1 MSEDEHLEPAST
13 REESKDIRAAREELE
28 INSNC
33 HEGRILQLHKL
44 GDLLLRNDNLDE
56 AIQCKREA
64 VEMTAPNQ
72 LEVVNLIELVDLNYR
87 RYSDSVWFKGSGAP
101 YLDDAIKTQR
111 HVLELLPDS
120 RSQTLNLKYLGDMLF
135 HRYNLRKV
143 LWEIEQCV
151 QDVKR
156 DEGECSSSV
165 AALRDLEEALK
176 VSEEALGTAEKD
188 CPDRPL
194 WLLHLGTLYD
204 LSYQETKVAER
215 LERAILLTR
224 EARRVMGGSDTEVA
238 TQLSRLLVARYVI
251 MRETFDIEEA
261 ITLARETVT
270 NTALE
275 TRNLSLGALSY
286 ALFQLY
292 QTTKSVDSLDEA
304 IDFSMMASEEVI
316 RGDKAGFTDLR
327 NCNLLCRLL
336 SERYETTGD
345 ERDLD
350 NSIVFV
356 RYKTEI
362 MHPER
367 VPWLESLVKDWWR
380 QIVGHDANY
389 TDLEQATQHPANLL
403 IDGSSH
409 VTSLIDLADRLYM
422 RYITYGWPGD
432 IVEAVDVMRRLV
444 KLSKR
449 SSHLRLGTFLL
460 RLWYEK
466 KDQNAVNEATW
477 VSKQLFPDTDAS
489 DRSFEPA
496 RHEYLRYKALE
507 LLLRYETSGKLELI
521 EDAILT
527 GEEVLGMSGIVG
539 NRTSAVDAMASI
551 LYRKFCTTRDQSD
564 LDKAIVYCEE
574 VCQAT
579 PKDER
584 GLGNCLIRHCR
595 YLFRRY
601 KFTLNPADLDEAVRL
616 GREAVRVSSN
626 TVYLSG
632 EFLDSLAAC
641 LYERFLLLDNRADL
655 NEAIHISRQALDTKL
670 EDLLNNCAYFLNL
683 STMLCELHTLMQEK
697 ESLDHLGEALRFA
710 SLARQAVEMQTMWHP
725 NLAQIMCCLPQMRP
739 PYFPGMSPDDPQSTI
754 HQFRERL
761 EADVQECS
769 VRARHTT
776 DLAMALSSILSHA
789 ETADIN
795 ECVSLGRDAIT
806 MAEKGHILEDLS
818 WHFSGLS
825 MVLSGRFR
833 ITDNPEDLSEAI
845 TLAQRSIEIAAE
857 DDPRMAV
864 YLIIY
869 ALAIHSRYL
878 GTGRLADI
886 NECIEIGLKGWC
898 ISSCGESNGDRFNQ
912 LMCAGNMAQFLEDRY
927 LREGQTLDL
936 KRAFEFRR
944 LIANQSIALG
954 KDQSSAL
961 SLRHAGSRAVSP
973 VFDTVATPAMSL
985 ILPDTTDWSH
995 LLYSLSSELLT
1006 HCKEFQSSELIHYAI
1021 LMCQTSVKSTPRR
1034 HKQWPERQELLGKCF
1049 VARYDINKPLHA
1061 TDHEQRAIPNLMN
1074 DLHSALSSLQEVVD
1088 ALSGDDPIW
1097 VSALYPLGRLY
1108 SDRYR
1113 LFGDV
1118 GDLKM
1123 SLAVL
1128 QECTEATTDNDGQLS
1143 ALLRLQGLA
1152 FIANFVIFN
1161 RRSDIELAKKALWQ
1175 GLEIMSSDCPTRPG
1189 HLSDLAD
1196 TYRIEYCNIQNRE
1209 SLNIALDIYEAAYGV
1224 CTNSREP
1231 QLEDH
1236 CFKILTG
1243 RGFSYL
1249 ERYKTTNAAVDLE
1262 KTIGNMKETLKM
1274 LPIDSPSRI
1283 VPLVSLANVHVVS
1296 YNMTGDNTCLA
1307 TADQLVQEAADI
1319 ATSFVSSD
1327 NNSCSEWRLRIG
1339 EYYRSRYDA
1348 TKQTSSLDL
1357 TISFLHEAFELS
1369 PLVTTRDSERFV
1381 SIARSLADALKL
1393 KGDWDKAYTAIN
1405 RAILL
1410 IVATTPRFLDV
1421 SETQVLLSRIS
1432 NLASEGAALA
1442 ISANRLPRE
1451 AIQLLEAGRGVAML
1465 ALNQLRLDLGTS
1477 KRMSD
1482 GQREQIL
1489 SFQQELDSPH
1499 ATVQNT
1505 QIKGEEVNK
1514 AARRIRVGRELN
1526 KFLHDKTPYV
1536 SHVSFQ
1542 QEITSPH
1549 LANAASGGPIV
1560 IVNVS
1565 YRCDAFLIRGGWA
1578 EVLPLPMLSAQLI
1591 QDKIDEGNL
1600 TSLRILEWLWD
1611 SIVSPVLDALGYTA
1625 PPPLGDPW
1633 PHIWWIPT
1641 GPLSKFPLHA
1651 AGRHMDEG
1659 CFNSTLDRVISSY
1672 SASIR
1677 ALDEI
1682 VFRKERATRSHGQ
1695 ETQQALV
1702 VSMEVTPGTSTHLP
1716 HAIAEAQAVESVC
1729 KAMSVKTVRKDQCT
1743 RAVVLEHLPNS
1754 DIFHFAGHGYTDN
1767 VDPAKSHLRLE
1778 DWMTSPLTVADL
1790 IAINL
1795 RKKPLLAY
1803 LGACGTGEIQD
1814 ARHLD
1819 ESVHLI
1825 NACQLAGF
1833 RHVIGTLC
1841 RVDDKTCVD
1850 VASITYEVI
1859 RKGGMTDDSVSEGLH
1874 HAVCELRDRWR
1885 SGLGARK
1892 PTEVTPEMEPREIKG
1907 NIKEGDVQEKEERL
1921 AFLQRDIVDCD
1932 SDEDDCGREP
1942 LHWAPYVHYGT

>member
-1 MSEDEHLEPAST
+1 MSDDDHLEPAST
-13 REESKDIRAAREELE
+13 REESKDIRAAREELKV
-28 INSNC
+28 NSNC
-33 HEGRILQLHKL
+33 QEGRIRQLRKL
-44 GDLLLRNDNLDE
+44 GDLLIKNNNLDE
-56 AIQCKREA
+56 AIQCKQEA
-64 VEMTAPNQ
+64 IEMTAPNR

-87 RYSDSVWFKGSGAP
+87 RYSYNFCLSGPGAP
-101 YLDDAIKTQR
+101 YLDNAIKSQR

-120 RSQTLNLKYLGDMLF
+120 RSQAFGLKHLGDLLYR
-135 HRYNLRKV
+135 RYNLRKIV
-143 LWEIEQCV
+143 WDIEQCV
-151 QDVKR
+151 HDVKR

-165 AALRDLEEALK
+165 GAFRDLEESLE
-176 VSEEALGTAEKD
+176 VTEEALETAEKD

-215 LERAILLTR
+215 LERAIMLTR
-224 EARRVMGGSDTEVA
+224 EAHKGMGDYNTEVTA
-238 TQLSRLLVARYVI
+238 QLSRLLIARYVI
-251 MRETFDIEEA
+251 MRKTFDIEEA

-270 NTALE
+270 NTASG
-275 TRNLSLGALSY
+275 TRNFSLGALSH

-292 QTTKSVDSLDEA
+292 QTTKSVDTLDEA

-316 RGDKAGFTDLR
+316 RGGKAGFTELR
-327 NCNLLCRLL
+327 ICNLLCRLL
-336 SERYETTGD
+336 SERYEITGY
-345 ERDLD
+345 ERDLE

-356 RYKTEI
+356 RHRTEI
-362 MHPER
+362 MHPGR
-367 VPWLESLVKDWWR
+367 VSWLESLVEDWWR
-380 QIVGHDANY
+380 QRVGHDTNR
-389 TDLEQATQHPANLL
+389 TDLEQAIEHSSNLL

-409 VTSLIDLADRLYM
+409 VSSLIDLADQLDM

-432 IVEAVDVMRRLV
+432 IVETVDVMRRLI

-449 SSHLRLGTFLL
+449 SSHLLRLGTFLL

-466 KDQNAVNEATW
+466 KDQNAANEATW
-477 VSKQLFPDTDAS
+477 VSKQLFPDTDGS
-489 DRSFEPA
+489 DRSFGPA

-507 LLLRYETSGKLELI
+507 LLLHYETSGKLELL
-521 EDAILT
+521 ENAILT
-527 GEEVLGMSGIVG
+527 GEEVLEMSAIVG
-539 NRTSAVDAMASI
+539 NRTSALDAMASI

-564 LDKAIVYCEE
+564 LDKAIVYCEK
-574 VCQAT
+574 VCQAMS
-579 PKDER
+579 KGER

-601 KFTLNPADLDEAVRL
+601 KLTLNPADLDEAVRL
-616 GREAVRVSSN
+616 GREAVKTSPGAI
-626 TVYLSG
+626 YLRG
-632 EFLDSLAAC
+632 EFFDSLAAC
-641 LYERFLLLDNRADL
+641 LYERFLLLDHREDL
-655 NEAIHISRQALDTKL
+655 NEAIHISHQALDTKL
-670 EDLLNNCAYFLNL
+670 EDPLNDCAYFLNL
-683 STMLCELHTLMQEK
+683 SAMLCELHTLTKEK
-697 ESLDHLGEALRFA
+697 ESLDHLAEALRFA
-710 SLARQAVEMQTMWHP
+710 SLARQAVGMQTLWHP
-725 NLAQIMCCLPQMRP
+725 NLAHIMCCLPQIRS
-739 PYFPGMSPDDPQSTI
+739 PYFPGMSPDDSQSTI
-754 HQFRERL
+754 RQFRERL
-761 EADVQECS
+761 EASDQECS
-769 VRARHTT
+769 VRAQHTT

-789 ETADIN
+789 ETVDIN
-795 ECVSLGRDAIT
+795 ECVSLGRDAVT
-806 MAEKGHILEDLS
+806 MAEKVHISEDLP
-818 WHFSGLS
+818 WHLSGLS
-825 MVLSGRFR
+825 MALSGRFR
-833 ITDNPEDLSEAI
+833 VTDNPEDLSEAI
-845 TLAQRSIEIAAE
+845 ALAQRSIEMAAE
-857 DDPRMAV
+857 DDPRKAV

-869 ALAIHSRYL
+869 ALAIHSRYV

-898 ISSCGESNGDRFNQ
+898 ISSCGERNGDCFNQ

-936 KRAFEFRR
+936 KRASEFRR
-944 LIANQSIALG
+944 LVADQSIALG
-954 KDQSSAL
+954 KDHSFSL
-961 SLRHAGSRAVSP
+961 SFKHAGSRAVSP
-973 VFDTVATPAMSL
+973 VFDTVATPTMSL
-985 ILPDTTDWSH
+985 ILPDTTDWPH
-995 LLYSLSSELLT
+995 LLCSLSSDLLT
-1006 HCKEFQSSELIHYAI
+1006 HCKGFQNSELLQYAI
-1021 LMCQTSVKSTPRR
+1021 IMCQTSVKSTPRR

-1049 VARYDINKPLHA
+1049 VASYDINKPLHV
-1061 TDHEQRAIPNLMN
+1061 TDYEQRAIPNLMN
-1074 DLHSALSSLQEVVD
+1074 DLHSALGSLQEVVD

-1113 LFGDV
+1113 LLGDV

-1128 QECTEATTDNDGQLS
+1128 RECTEATTDNDGQLS

-1152 FIANFVIFN
+1152 LVANFVIFN

-1196 TYRIEYCNIQNRE
+1196 TYRIEYCNIRNRE
-1209 SLNIALDIYEAAYGV
+1209 SLNIALDIYEAAYGI
-1224 CTNSREP
+1224 CTDSGEP
-1231 QLEDH
+1231 QLENH
-1236 CFKILTG
+1236 CFKILIG
-1243 RGFSYL
+1243 RGLSYL
-1249 ERYKTTNAAVDLE
+1249 ERYKTTNAGLDLE
-1262 KTIGNMKETLKM
+1262 NTIENMKETLKI

-1283 VPLVSLANVHVVS
+1283 GPLVSLANVYIVS
-1296 YNMTGDNTCLA
+1296 YNMTGDNPCLA
-1307 TADQLVQEAADI
+1307 TADQLVQEACDI
-1319 ATSFVSSD
+1319 VTSFVSSD

-1357 TISFLHEAFELS
+1357 TILFLHEAFEMS

-1393 KGDWDKAYTAIN
+1393 KGDWDKAYTVIN

-1442 ISANRLPRE
+1442 ISANRLPQE

-1465 ALNQLRLDLGTS
+1465 ALNQLRLDLETS
-1477 KRMSD
+1477 KRMID

-1489 SFQQELDSPH
+1489 NFQQELDSSY
-1499 ATVQNT
+1499 ATVQNP
-1505 QIKGEEVNK
+1505 QIKGGEVNK

-1526 KFLHDKTPYV
+1526 EFLRDKRSYG

-1542 QEITSPH
+1542 QQITSPH
-1549 LANAASGGPIV
+1549 LANASTGGPIV

-1565 YRCDAFLIRGGWA
+1565 FRCDAFLIRGGWA

-1682 VFRKERATRSHGQ
+1682 VSRKERATRSHGQ
-1695 ETQQALV
+1695 ETQQVLI

-1729 KAMSVKTVRKDQCT
+1729 KAMSINTVRKDQCT

-1790 IAINL
+1790 IAVNL

-1874 HAVCELRDRWR
+1874 HAVCELRNRWR
-1885 SGLGARK
+1885 NGLRATK
-1892 PTEVTPEMEPREIKG
+1892 STAVTPEMESK
-1907 NIKEGDVQEKEERL
+1907 ERL
-1921 AFLQRDIVDCD
+1921 ALLQRDIIDCD